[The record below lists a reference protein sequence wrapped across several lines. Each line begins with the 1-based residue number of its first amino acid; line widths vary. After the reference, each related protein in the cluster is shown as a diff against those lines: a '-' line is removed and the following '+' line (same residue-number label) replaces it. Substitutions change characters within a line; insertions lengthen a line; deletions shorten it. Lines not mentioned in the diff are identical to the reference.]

1 LKKWN
6 KCDEVARL
14 FNVKRATVWRWIR
27 TGKLEAVRLGK
38 NYRIEDTALKKFID
52 DSFASKE

>member
-1 LKKWN
+1 MKKWY

-27 TGKLEAVRLGK
+27 TGKLKAVRLGK
-38 NYRIEDTALKKFID
+38 DYRIEDTALKKFID

>member
-1 LKKWN
+1 MKKWN

-27 TGKLEAVRLGK
+27 TGKLKAVRLGK
-38 NYRIEDTALKKFID
+38 DYRIEDTALKKFID